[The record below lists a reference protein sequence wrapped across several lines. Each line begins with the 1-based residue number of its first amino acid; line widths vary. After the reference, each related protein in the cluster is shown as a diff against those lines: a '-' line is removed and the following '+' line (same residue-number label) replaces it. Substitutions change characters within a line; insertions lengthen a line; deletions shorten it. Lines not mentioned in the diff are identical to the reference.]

1 MSKTAKL
8 AIGVIVI
15 LGVGTLIA
23 ASSAKRGNKAVEVR
37 IEPVQKR
44 DLVASV
50 TASGQVRPQ
59 LQVDVAADVSGKIT
73 KLAVKEGQMVSSGQF
88 LLQIDPTNAQAQVQR
103 SEAAVASTRAQLA
116 QTQASYDQSKRSYDR
131 TLAIKKQN
139 AQLVSDEQV
148 EELHTT
154 MDVNAALVDAAK
166 HSVDQAVAS
175 LDDAKSSLSKTTIYA
190 PMSGRVTRVVVEQGE
205 TAVPGTFN
213 KDAATL
219 LTISDMSILETRV
232 KVDET
237 DVARIK
243 VGDSAQVQIDAFAD
257 TTFIGRVT
265 KISNSSV
272 KAATAT
278 TTDQAVDYEVTI
290 QLLNEPIET
299 RPDFSATAKVIT
311 DKRTG
316 VLSVPIIAL
325 TVRENEM
332 LDKGD
337 TAVGLGKAKPVKD
350 IAKKDAEGVF
360 VVGSD
365 NKVTFR
371 PVKVGIAGEKHFEI
385 LSGLKDV
392 TRGIKR
398 EYDMGG
404 EIVRALRGVDL
415 AIARN
420 EYVAIMG
427 PSGSGK
433 STLMNIIGCLDTPN
447 AGEYWLSGQEV
458 SKMSDDALARVRN
471 KEIGF
476 VFQTFNLLPRAT
488 ALHNVELPLVYAGL
502 GADERK
508 RRAKQALEK
517 VQLEHRMD
525 HRPNELSGGQRQRVA
540 IARALV
546 NDPAMLLADEPTGN
560 LDSQTSEEIMRVFET
575 LATSG
580 QTVVMVTHEPDI
592 AQHARRV
599 VVLRDGL
606 ISTDEKRESFVSRL
620 GLGGGGH

>member
-290 QLLNEPIET
+290 QLLNAPIDT

-385 LSGLKDV
+385 LSGLKDGERIV
-392 TRGIKR
+392 AGTYQAIR
-398 EYDMGG
+398 ELKDG
-404 EIVRALRGVDL
+404 
-415 AIARN
+415 
-420 EYVAIMG
+420 
-427 PSGSGK
+427 
-433 STLMNIIGCLDTPN
+433 
-447 AGEYWLSGQEV
+447 
-458 SKMSDDALARVRN
+458 
-471 KEIGF
+471 
-476 VFQTFNLLPRAT
+476 
-488 ALHNVELPLVYAGL
+488 
-502 GADERK
+502 
-508 RRAKQALEK
+508 
-517 VQLEHRMD
+517 
-525 HRPNELSGGQRQRVA
+525 
-540 IARALV
+540 ALV
-546 NDPAMLLADEPTGN
+546 REIKADAKKPTPGTK
-560 LDSQTSEEIMRVFET
+560 S
-575 LATSG
+575 
-580 QTVVMVTHEPDI
+580 
-592 AQHARRV
+592 
-599 VVLRDGL
+599 
-606 ISTDEKRESFVSRL
+606 
-620 GLGGGGH
+620 